1 MVFGQCPAG
10 NSVGGAS
17 LDESED
23 DSAEEEPGGDQVR
36 TLCDQGKGLRQD
48 NKAAAGGGSTHGPL
62 PVRVKLLRDSVGGG
76 SEGVAEEDVG
86 SEPCEEDISI
96 VDNIIFVEEY
106 EEMIY
111 IT

>member
-1 MVFGQCPAG
+1 MVFGQCPAW
-10 NSVGGAS
+10 NRVGGAS
-17 LDESED
+17 LDESEN
-23 DSAEEEPGGDQVR
+23 DSAEEEPVGDQVR
-36 TLCDQGKGLRQD
+36 ALRDQRKSLRQD
-48 NKAAAGGGSTHGPL
+48 NKATAGGSAAYGAL
-62 PVRVKLLRDSVGGG
+62 LIRVKLLRDSVGGG

-86 SEPCEEDISI
+86 FEPCEEDISI

>member
-10 NSVGGAS
+10 NSVGSAS

-23 DSAEEEPGGDQVR
+23 DSAEEESGGDQIR
-36 TLCDQGKGLRQD
+36 TLRDQRKSLRQD
-48 NKAAAGGGSTHGPL
+48 NKAAAGGSAAYGAL
-62 PVRVKLLRDSVGGG
+62 LIRVKLLRDSVGGG
-76 SEGVAEEDVG
+76 SEGIAEEDVG
-86 SEPCEEDISI
+86 FEPCEEDISI